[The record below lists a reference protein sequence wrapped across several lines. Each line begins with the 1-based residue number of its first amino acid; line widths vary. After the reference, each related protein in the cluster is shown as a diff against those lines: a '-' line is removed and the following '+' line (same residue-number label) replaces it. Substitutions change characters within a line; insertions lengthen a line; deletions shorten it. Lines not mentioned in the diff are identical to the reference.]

1 MSEFY
6 YLALRQASEEMENQR
21 QLQQSLEER
30 NNALH
35 DLSTWIDN
43 LKTAKKPVQRPKLS
57 AISPPSSSGGT
68 YDEIHKRGN
77 EYFAKKQ
84 YAEALECYTR
94 CLESEES
101 QKNPVMHSNRAMV
114 YLKLKQFANAESDAS
129 SALQI
134 YPTHSK
140 SLHRRALARLSL
152 GKLRG
157 ALRDILQAAEKDVE
171 VLKSKCQQ
179 ALVEATIRA
188 PRRNISISVE

>member
-1 MSEFY
+1 M
-6 YLALRQASEEMENQR
+6 
-21 QLQQSLEER
+21 QLHQSLEER

-43 LKTAKKPVQRPKLS
+43 SKLS
-57 AISPPSSSGGT
+57 AISPPSSGGT

-84 YAEALECYTR
+84 YAKALECYTS
-94 CLESEES
+94 CLDSEES
-101 QKNPVMHSNRAMV
+101 RETPLMHSNRAMV
-114 YLKLKQFANAESDAS
+114 YLKLKQFANAERDAT

-134 YPTHSK
+134 CPTHSK

-157 ALRDILQAAEKDVE
+157 ALVDILQAAEDNCSGKDVE
-171 VLKSKCQQ
+171 VLKSKCEQ
-179 ALVEATIRA
+179 ALVEATNRA
-188 PRRNISISVE
+188 PRRNITILVE

>member
-1 MSEFY
+1 
-6 YLALRQASEEMENQR
+6 MENQR

-43 LKTAKKPVQRPKLS
+43 LKTAKKP
-57 AISPPSSSGGT
+57 AISSPSSSGGT
-68 YDEIHKRGN
+68 FDEIHTRGN

-84 YAEALECYTR
+84 YAKALECYTR
-94 CLESEES
+94 CLDSEVSRETA
-101 QKNPVMHSNRAMV
+101 VMYSNRAMV
-114 YLKLKQFANAESDAS
+114 YLKLKQFANAESDAT

-134 YPTHSK
+134 CPTHSK

-157 ALRDILQAAEKDVE
+157 ALLDAHAAEVNCSGKDVE
-171 VLKSKCQQ
+171 ALKSRCEQ
-179 ALVEATIRA
+179 AVAEATKRA

>member
-1 MSEFY
+1 
-6 YLALRQASEEMENQR
+6 MENQR

-43 LKTAKKPVQRPKLS
+43 LKTTIKKPVQRPQRQF
-57 AISPPSSSGGT
+57 SPPSSSGGT

-77 EYFAKKQ
+77 EHFAKKQ

-101 QKNPVMHSNRAMV
+101 LQNPVMHSNRAMV

-134 YPTHSK
+134 FPTHSK

-152 GKLRG
+152 GKIRG
-157 ALRDILQAAEKDVE
+157 ALLDLDVLQAAGGKDVE
-171 VLKSKCQQ
+171 VLKSKCEQ
-179 ALVEATIRA
+179 ALVEATNRA
-188 PRRNISISVE
+188 PRRKISILVE

>member
-1 MSEFY
+1 
-6 YLALRQASEEMENQR
+6 MENQR

-43 LKTAKKPVQRPKLS
+43 LKTAKKPVQRPQLS

-77 EYFAKKQ
+77 ECFAKKQ

-94 CLESEES
+94 CLESEDS
-101 QKNPVMHSNRAMV
+101 PKIPMMHSNRAMV
-114 YLKLKQFANAESDAS
+114 YLKLKQFANAESDAT

-134 YPTHSK
+134 CPTHSK

-152 GKLRG
+152 GKVRA
-157 ALRDILQAAEKDVE
+157 ALLDAVHAVEESCSGKDVE
-171 VLKSKCQQ
+171 ILKSKCQQ